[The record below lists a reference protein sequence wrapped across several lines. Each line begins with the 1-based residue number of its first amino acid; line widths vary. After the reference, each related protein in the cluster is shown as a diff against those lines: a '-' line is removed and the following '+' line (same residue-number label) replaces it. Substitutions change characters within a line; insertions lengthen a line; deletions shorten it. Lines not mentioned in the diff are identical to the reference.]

1 MRYEI
6 NTDSEIVEYSGNSVQ
21 FISNQE
27 DILKSLFSQ
36 GVYECI
42 SILHSGC
49 EWSIEYQN
57 TINKISKK
65 ITLYYGNIRNE
76 DRNNKE
82 KKIQLNG
89 KDPRAN
95 TEHSIILG
103 AYCYDSQDSLE
114 DIIFAGWNIDPNTN
128 YLSNPSLRG
137 LNIDNLQKARFDGL

>member
-82 KKIQLNG
+82 KKIQLNVFG
-89 KDPRAN
+89 GMLLKV
-95 TEHSIILG
+95 
-103 AYCYDSQDSLE
+103 
-114 DIIFAGWNIDPNTN
+114 
-128 YLSNPSLRG
+128 
-137 LNIDNLQKARFDGL
+137 LNQLKIQSMIKFL